1 VLQNSPAKPTV
12 FTLIYKGL
20 ENTLKVAQLAPSSLY
35 SFQIQLCNSIACSS
49 QTLQIKTADPVPPP
63 WASILPKF
71 SVVNSTV
78 LQFTWSD
85 YISANSSQ
93 ATANLTYRLER
104 SHISFAYP
112 PVPLES
118 GIRFHGQNY
127 FKFAGQDYFPA
138 GYPFFG
144 LKTNLNSKFDSASLY
159 YATSSF
165 AQSEFVS
172 VQLFQGRPWFLSSTQ
187 LNTPDCSIYLQT
199 DDTATKYADS
209 RWHDLEVFRLNN
221 YAQIRIDG
229 NAGLRNSSQCSSN
242 QVVTDVTAAYVGGL
256 PKELISLKAAEN
268 SYKTI
273 QSRRLK
279 GCMKRMSTILEVEKH
294 PGEKNTRVVEKE
306 LNFGDAEPSA
316 GEPVGSNVFSGCP
329 ISLES
334 ANNTIQFLGYGY
346 LSVSVIET
354 LPLEYQPT
362 SSLRIEMDVRTQFS
376 MGVLFYDFV
385 LFNFQYVMVR
395 LVEGNS
401 IEVQYKG
408 KLKYSDPA
416 TDELNVIDM
425 VLNETF
431 PLSK

>member
-1 VLQNSPAKPTV
+1 
-12 FTLIYKGL
+12 
-20 ENTLKVAQLAPSSLY
+20 
-35 SFQIQLCNSIACSS
+35 
-49 QTLQIKTADPVPPP
+49 
-63 WASILPKF
+63 
-71 SVVNSTV
+71 
-78 LQFTWSD
+78 
-85 YISANSSQ
+85 
-93 ATANLTYRLER
+93 
-104 SHISFAYP
+104 
-112 PVPLES
+112 
-118 GIRFHGQNY
+118 
-127 FKFAGQDYFPA
+127 
-138 GYPFFG
+138 
-144 LKTNLNSKFDSASLY
+144 
-159 YATSSF
+159 
-165 AQSEFVS
+165 
-172 VQLFQGRPWFLSSTQ
+172 
-187 LNTPDCSIYLQT
+187 
-199 DDTATKYADS
+199 
-209 RWHDLEVFRLNN
+209 
-221 YAQIRIDG
+221 
-229 NAGLRNSSQCSSN
+229 
-242 QVVTDVTAAYVGGL
+242 
-256 PKELISLKAAEN
+256 
-268 SYKTI
+268 
-273 QSRRLK
+273 
-279 GCMKRMSTILEVEKH
+279 MSTILEVEKH

-306 LNFGDAEPSA
+306 LSFGDAEPSA

-376 MGVLFYDFV
+376 VGVLFYDFV